1 MEKKNFILD
10 SFKTITSTI
19 IVAFSLQL
27 FAYPTISN
35 TLGSEDFGEILSI
48 YTIITIVSVVIGN
61 TLNNIRMINV
71 SDFDGNFMYRRF
83 LLILVMS
90 FMVEIFILVFLFYYF
105 YKIDKITIFCLLI
118 INMLM
123 ILRIYLNVYFR
134 LKLEFSKILI
144 AAIFQVLGLAIGILL
159 FKYFEYWVLIFLLSE
174 VCIVSYTVY
183 TLRYLKFKSE
193 SKEFKK
199 KSILPDYLN
208 LLVSNSLNNVNIY
221 IDRIILLPIIG
232 GGAVAISFLATFIGK
247 IFATFM
253 FPINNVILS
262 YISVKNTN
270 NKKRL
275 YLIVNVYGFFLSVL
289 IILVSYPTT
298 LFIVEYFYHHNN
310 SEIKPFIILGN
321 IGVFL
326 GVIATMIQSLN
337 TKYISISKQTSYVT
351 IHTILYIILSLI
363 LTGIYGLY
371 GFFIITL
378 IANVIKLS
386 LLTYI
391 GIKDCDTYTPFEGS
405 RNNVSKY

>member
-19 IVAFSLQL
+19 MVAFSLQL
-27 FAYPTISN
+27 FAYPTISHS
-35 TLGSEDFGEILSI
+35 LGSEAFGEILSV
-48 YTIITIVSVVIGN
+48 YTIITIASVIIGN

-71 SDFDGNFMYRRF
+71 SEYSENFIYKNF
-83 LLILVMS
+83 IYILVIS
-90 FMVEIFILVFLFYYF
+90 CLIESVILIILFHYF
-105 YKIDKITIFCLLI
+105 YKIDTLTIIFLLI
-118 INMLM
+118 INLLM
-123 ILRIYLNVYFR
+123 IIRIYLNVYFR
-134 LKLEFSKILI
+134 LNLEFSKILI
-144 AAIFQVLGLAIGILL
+144 AAVYQVIGLAVGILL
-159 FKYFEYWVLIFLLSE
+159 YKYFKYWILIFLVSE
-174 VCIVSYTVY
+174 ICIVLYTLY
-183 TLRYLKFKSE
+183 TLRYLRFINYDSHINH
-193 SKEFKK
+193 KK
-199 KSILPDYLN
+199 ILPDYLN

-262 YISVKNTN
+262 YISVKATN

-275 YLIVNVYGFFLSVL
+275 YLIVNVYGVILSVL

-298 LFIVEYFYHHNN
+298 LFIVEYFYHHNS
-310 SEIKPFIILGN
+310 SEVRPFIILGN

-337 TKYISISKQTSYVT
+337 TKYISITKQTSYVT
-351 IHTILYIILSLI
+351 IHTIIYIILSLI
-363 LTGIYGLY
+363 LTGLYGLI

-378 IANVIKLS
+378 IANVIKVF

-391 GIKDCDTYTPFEGS
+391 GVKDCDTYTSNE
-405 RNNVSKY
+405 VQ

>member
-1 MEKKNFILD
+1 MKKNNFILD

-19 IVAFSLQL
+19 MVAFSLQF
-27 FAYPTISN
+27 FAYPTISHS
-35 TLGSEDFGEILSI
+35 LGSETFGEILSI
-48 YTIITIVSVVIGN
+48 YTVITIFSVVVGN

-71 SDFDGNFMYRRF
+71 SSYDENFIYRNF
-83 LLILVMS
+83 VFILVIS
-90 FMVEIFILVFLFYYF
+90 CLIESFILVFLFHNF
-105 YKIDKITIFCLLI
+105 YKMDKITIFCLLV
-118 INMLM
+118 INILM

-134 LKLEFSKILI
+134 LKLQFSKILT
-144 AAIFQVLGLAIGILL
+144 AAIYQVLGLGIGVLL

-174 VCIVSYTVY
+174 ICIVLYTFY
-183 TLRYLKFKSE
+183 TLRYLKFNNSNQIKQ
-193 SKEFKK
+193 
-199 KSILPDYLN
+199 KSILLDYLN

-262 YISVKNTN
+262 YISVKATN

-275 YLIVNVYGFFLSVL
+275 YLIVNVYGVILSVL

-298 LFIVEYFYHHNN
+298 LFIVEYFYHHNS
-310 SEIKPFIILGN
+310 SEVRPFIILGN

-337 TKYISISKQTSYVT
+337 TKYISITKQTSYVT
-351 IHTILYIILSLI
+351 IHTIIYIILSLI
-363 LTGIYGLY
+363 LTGLYGLI

-378 IANVIKLS
+378 IANVIKVF

-391 GIKDCDTYTPFEGS
+391 GVKDCDTYTSNE
-405 RNNVSKY
+405 V

>member
-19 IVAFSLQL
+19 MVAFSLQL
-27 FAYPTISN
+27 FAYPTISHS
-35 TLGSEDFGEILSI
+35 LGSEAFGEILSV
-48 YTIITIVSVVIGN
+48 YTIITIASVIIGN

-71 SDFDGNFMYRRF
+71 SEYSENFIYKNF
-83 LLILVMS
+83 LYILIISCLIESV
-90 FMVEIFILVFLFYYF
+90 ILIILFHYF
-105 YKIDKITIFCLLI
+105 YKIDNITIISLLI
-118 INMLM
+118 INLLM
-123 ILRIYLNVYFR
+123 IIRIYLNVYFR
-134 LKLEFSKILI
+134 LNLEFSKILI
-144 AAIFQVLGLAIGILL
+144 AAVYQVIGLAVGILL
-159 FKYFEYWVLIFLLSE
+159 FKYFKYWILIFLVSE
-174 VCIVSYTVY
+174 ICIVLYTLY
-183 TLRYLKFKSE
+183 TLRYLRFINYDSQINH
-193 SKEFKK
+193 KK
-199 KSILPDYLN
+199 ILPDYLN

-262 YISVKNTN
+262 YISVKATN

-275 YLIVNVYGFFLSVL
+275 YLIVNVYGVILSVL

-298 LFIVEYFYHHNN
+298 LFIVEYFYHHNS
-310 SEIKPFIILGN
+310 SEVRPFIILGN

-337 TKYISISKQTSYVT
+337 TKYISITKQTSYVT
-351 IHTILYIILSLI
+351 IHTIIYIILSLI
-363 LTGIYGLY
+363 LTGLYGLI

-378 IANVIKLS
+378 IANVIKVF

-391 GIKDCDTYTPFEGS
+391 GVKDCDTYTSNE
-405 RNNVSKY
+405 VQ

>member
-1 MEKKNFILD
+1 MKKKNFILD

-19 IVAFSLQL
+19 IVAFSLQF
-27 FAYPTISN
+27 FAYPTINHS
-35 TLGSEDFGEILSI
+35 LGSDIFGEILSI
-48 YTIITIVSVVIGN
+48 YTIITIFSVVTGN

-71 SDFDGNFMYRRF
+71 NEYNENFIYRNF
-83 LLILVMS
+83 
-90 FMVEIFILVFLFYYF
+90 IFILATSCLIESIILFFLFLYF
-105 YKIDKITIFCLLI
+105 YKIEIITIFCLLV
-118 INMLM
+118 INVLM

-134 LKLEFSKILI
+134 LKLQFSKILI
-144 AAIFQVLGLAIGILL
+144 AAIFQVLGLVIGILL
-159 FKYFEYWVLIFLLSE
+159 FNYFDYWILIFLLSE
-174 VCIVSYTVY
+174 ICIVLYTLY
-183 TLRYLKFKSE
+183 TLRYLKFNNNSNQLKQ
-193 SKEFKK
+193 KN
-199 KSILPDYLN
+199 ILPDYLN

-262 YISVKNTN
+262 YISVKATN

-275 YLIVNVYGFFLSVL
+275 YLIVNVYGVILSVL

-298 LFIVEYFYHHNN
+298 LFIVEYFYHHNS
-310 SEIKPFIILGN
+310 SEVRPFIILGN

-337 TKYISISKQTSYVT
+337 TKYISITKQTSYVT
-351 IHTILYIILSLI
+351 IHTIIYIILSLI
-363 LTGIYGLY
+363 LTGLYGLI

-378 IANVIKLS
+378 IANVIKVF

-391 GIKDCDTYTPFEGS
+391 GIKDCDTYTSNE
-405 RNNVSKY
+405 VQ

>member
-1 MEKKNFILD
+1 MKKKNFILD
-10 SFKTITSTI
+10 SFKTISSTI
-19 IVAFSLQL
+19 MVAFSLQL
-27 FAYPTISN
+27 FAYPTISHS
-35 TLGSEDFGEILSI
+35 LGSETFGEILSI
-48 YTIITIVSVVIGN
+48 YTIITMFSVVTGN

-71 SDFDGNFMYRRF
+71 GEYNENFIYRNF
-83 LLILVMS
+83 VLILVIS
-90 FMVEIFILVFLFYYF
+90 CLIESFILVVLFHYL
-105 YKIDKITIFCLLI
+105 YKIDKITIFCLLV
-118 INMLM
+118 INILM

-134 LKLEFSKILI
+134 LKLQFSKILI
-144 AAIFQVLGLAIGILL
+144 AAIYQVLGLTIGILL
-159 FKYFEYWVLIFLLSE
+159 FKFFEYWILIFLLSE
-174 VCIVSYTVY
+174 ICIVLYTLY
-183 TLRYLKFKSE
+183 TLRYLKFNNDNQIKQ
-193 SKEFKK
+193 

-232 GGAVAISFLATFIGK
+232 GGAVAVSFLATFIGK

-262 YISVKNTN
+262 YISVKATN

-275 YLIVNVYGFFLSVL
+275 YFIVNVYGIILSVL

-298 LFIVEYFYHHNN
+298 IFIVEYFYHRN
-310 SEIKPFIILGN
+310 SSEVRPFIILGN

-337 TKYISISKQTSYVT
+337 TKYISITKQTSYVT
-351 IHTILYIILSLI
+351 LHTIIYIILSLI
-363 LTGIYGLY
+363 LTAIYGLY

-378 IANVIKLS
+378 IANVIKIL

-391 GIKDCDTYTPFEGS
+391 GIKDCETYLADEMKS
-405 RNNVSKY
+405 